1 MMLENPIILSDMIKD
16 KDAQIVQLLSLQTYK
31 AGDTENLIGFIGQ
44 FKWKDNTAGSCDGEI
59 YNDDMHVYG
68 YEWWENKEEGISC
81 GLDVLVVD
89 DWLKD

>member
-1 MMLENPIILSDMIKD
+1 MPRLYSFSP
-16 KDAQIVQLLSLQTYK
+16 
-31 AGDTENLIGFIGQ
+31 
-44 FKWKDNTAGSCDGEI
+44 